1 MLLKIEIKK
10 VILYLNVLPTKD
22 GLNKLG
28 NTLAIIK
35 NVVTEEQKRYPLYT
49 GEISQTQ
56 KDKFC
61 MIPFIFLEQSN
72 S

>member
-1 MLLKIEIKK
+1 MLLKIEVKK

-49 GEISQTQ
+49 GGKTGKKWYI
-56 KDKFC
+56 
-61 MIPFIFLEQSN
+61 MLPWP
-72 S
+72 